1 LYHTEA
7 EVNLG
12 FRIIG
17 CQVRFFKQILKV
29 ELYFTKSNYFGHIP
43 LISSFS
49 RYTVTG
55 RVLLKQNG
63 QTCKNIQ
70 TTNEFKKNPTFT

>member
-63 QTCKNIQ
+63 QTCKK
-70 TTNEFKKNPTFT
+70 FKKQINLKKKPTFT